1 MSAPGIQLNSQPQLT
16 YVQPTLRQYLQS
28 IKEAVMSNNLPAAQ
42 QAFAQL
48 QKALPSQSQGSA
60 GQTNEAATRIS
71 QGLQAV
77 GTALEA
83 GDLSG
88 AEQAIGELRQNIQSA
103 SDGQAH
109 QQKSVAEPVSSNGP
123 EVSLEDGN
131 SSDSGPNLNVRV

>member
-1 MSAPGIQLNSQPQLT
+1 MSAPGIQLNSEPQLT

-48 QKALPSQSQGSA
+48 QKALPFASQGSG
-60 GQTNEAATRIS
+60 GQANEAATRIS
-71 QGLQAV
+71 QGVLAV
-77 GTALEA
+77 GNALEA

-103 SDGQAH
+103 SDGQAG
-109 QQKSVAEPVSSNGP
+109 QQKSVAGPVSSNGL
-123 EVSLEDGN
+123 EVSPEDGN
-131 SSDSGPNLNVRV
+131 NSDSGPKLNVRV